1 MSQGFGQRSGTQ
13 REGLRAIHG
22 VKFERTTSDD
32 ELNGGSSK
40 LRRMVFWIG
49 AGALMVGIYVGTNG
63 SGQGLNKFW
72 KKEAAPTIAEAY
84 VPSGAKDVALD
95 QVNKICRSRGDA
107 TGNDA
112 IRQAVAYVS
121 CLAAENPRRL
131 CQVAHRTHLLAA
143 MKNYYHLQTKTRD
156 RDIQIKTDPQV
167 TEALR
172 ALVLNGYVP
181 RRDILAA
188 GPSDL
193 EAALRNVEPAKKS
206 GC

>member
-1 MSQGFGQRSGTQ
+1 M
-13 REGLRAIHG
+13 
-22 VKFERTTSDD
+22 
-32 ELNGGSSK
+32 
-40 LRRMVFWIG
+40 
-49 AGALMVGIYVGTNG
+49 
-63 SGQGLNKFW
+63 
-72 KKEAAPTIAEAY
+72 
-84 VPSGAKDVALD
+84 
-95 QVNKICRSRGDA
+95 
-107 TGNDA
+107 
-112 IRQAVAYVS
+112 S

-143 MKNYYHLQTKTRD
+143 MKNYYHLQTKTSD

-193 EAALRNVEPAKKS
+193 EAALRKVEPAKKS